1 MDSPFIFTK
10 EVIGD
15 QFVGRREELDWISLN
30 ILNGYNTVLVA
41 PPRYGK
47 TSLMRQALLQA
58 QKQAYNLKLCY
69 VDLFNVRS
77 AAGLYEKLA
86 TEALRSVCET
96 VDDWSIHINDFFP
109 GSAPRVEINSRI
121 NEVKVVF
128 DPEKLNKNYTE
139 CLEFLPKYAEK
150 YGTKVCVCIEEFQNI
165 EKIDESL
172 ELKKR
177 LAGKLKEHEKIS
189 YIVGGGKKNAMREL
203 FESRGEP
210 FYQFGD
216 IFTFQPIDGNLFADY
231 ITRSFSKSG
240 RVIKKDQA
248 EKLCALLNGYP
259 YYVQL
264 LSHLMWCNTKG
275 FVTDQTAEV
284 SRDELMDFC
293 KHDFLQIID
302 DLSNFQLNYLKAISD
317 GVDRF
322 CSSEN
327 IALYDFSSSAN
338 VARIRSAL
346 VKKEIL
352 EFAKHKPLFL
362 DPVFELWFKSVYMA

>member
-30 ILNGYNTVLVA
+30 ILNGYNTVLIA

-58 QKQAYNLKLCY
+58 QKQAFNLKFCY
-69 VDLFNVRS
+69 INLFNIRS
-77 AAGLYEKLA
+77 SVGFYEKLA
-86 TEALRSVCET
+86 TEALRCVCET
-96 VDDWSIHINDFFP
+96 VDDWSINVKNFFEK
-109 GSAPRVEINSRI
+109 SDPRVEINNRI

-128 DPEKLNKNYTE
+128 DPDKLRSNSEE
-139 CLEFLPKYAEK
+139 CIEFFPKYAEK
-150 YGTKVCVCIEEFQNI
+150 HGTKICVCIEEFQNI
-165 EKIDESL
+165 EKFEDSVEV
-172 ELKKR
+172 KKR
-177 LAGKLKEHEKIS
+177 LSKYLKEHEKIS
-189 YIVGGGKKNAMREL
+189 YIVSGGKKNAMREL
-203 FESRGEP
+203 FESKKEA

-216 IFTFQPIDGNLFADY
+216 IFTFQAVDCSLFADF
-231 ITRSFSKSG
+231 ITKSFLKSG
-240 RVIKKDQA
+240 RVIKKDQS
-248 EKLCALLNGYP
+248 EKLCTLLNGYP

-264 LSHLMWCNTKG
+264 LSHITWCNTKG
-275 FVTDQTAEV
+275 FVTDQTSEV

-293 KHDFLQIID
+293 KYDFLKIID
-302 DLSNFQLNYLKAISD
+302 DLSNFQINYLKAISD

-327 IALYDFSSSAN
+327 IALYDFNSSAN
-338 VARIRSAL
+338 VARVRSAL

-362 DPVFELWFKSVYMA
+362 DPVFELWFKSIYMN